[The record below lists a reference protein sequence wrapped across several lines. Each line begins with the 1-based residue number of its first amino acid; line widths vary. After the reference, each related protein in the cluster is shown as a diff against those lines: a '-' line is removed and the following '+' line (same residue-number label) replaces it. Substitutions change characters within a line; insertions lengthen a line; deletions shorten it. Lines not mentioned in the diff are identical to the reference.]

1 MQLFL
6 FENATQVSNPDHAYH
21 SGGSVMVLAKGISE
35 VTEML
40 AESSDVIL
48 DDDDWSLVRV
58 FDVSDMELPEVF
70 IFPDAGC
77 C

>member
-6 FENATQVSNPDHAYH
+6 FQNVQRVSEYNYH
-21 SGGSVMVLAKGISE
+21 DGGSVMVLAKGISE

-40 AESSDVIL
+40 KDHPGVIL
-48 DDDDWSLVRV
+48 DDDDWNQVRV
-58 FDVSDMELPEVF
+58 FDVNPDLDPEVF